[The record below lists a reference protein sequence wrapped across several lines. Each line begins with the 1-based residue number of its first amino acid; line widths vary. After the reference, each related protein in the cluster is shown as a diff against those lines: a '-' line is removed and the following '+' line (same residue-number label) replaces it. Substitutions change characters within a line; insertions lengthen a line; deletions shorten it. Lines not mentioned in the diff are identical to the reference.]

1 MHLFKLLNFWRDSSS
16 LVKGLFYAYFIQPVH
31 DQLLTLLM
39 KSIRFLSAKSVLYH
53 YQRRSIRSEC
63 IQFWMNSFDNLVTSQ
78 IILIQIFYGK
88 KKLVSNKTTRH
99 KFQGNYRNSIQ
110 YDLSLPQNMTNMTA
124 IGPIIPIKQIIII
137 LIPLILW

>member
-99 KFQGNYRNSIQ
+99 KFQGTIETAF
-110 YDLSLPQNMTNMTA
+110 NMT
-124 IGPIIPIKQIIII
+124 
-137 LIPLILW
+137 

>member
-1 MHLFKLLNFWRDSSS
+1 MYAPFQIIKLLERLIISS
-16 LVKGLFYAYFIQPVH
+16 KRTIFYTYFIQPVH

-63 IQFWMNSFDNLVTSQ
+63 IQFWMNYFDNLVTSQ
-78 IILIQIFYGK
+78 IISIQIFYGK

-99 KFQGNYRNSIQ
+99 KF
-110 YDLSLPQNMTNMTA
+110 
-124 IGPIIPIKQIIII
+124 
-137 LIPLILW
+137 